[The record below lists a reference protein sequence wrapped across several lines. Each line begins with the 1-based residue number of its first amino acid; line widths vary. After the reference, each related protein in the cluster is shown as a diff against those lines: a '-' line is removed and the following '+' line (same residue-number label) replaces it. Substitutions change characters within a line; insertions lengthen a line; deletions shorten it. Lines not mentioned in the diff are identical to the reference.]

1 MDDYQRGYLAGWDAA
16 IGDGP
21 NGLAALII
29 GAISG
34 AGLVA
39 IVLYIAGAM

>member
-1 MDDYQRGYLAGWDAA
+1 MDDYGRGYEAGWEAA

>member
-1 MDDYQRGYLAGWDAA
+1 MDDFQRGYEAGWDAA
-16 IGDGP
+16 IGDRP

-29 GAISG
+29 GAVFG

-39 IVLYIAGAM
+39 IALYIAGAM

>member
-1 MDDYQRGYLAGWDAA
+1 MDDFQRGYLAGWDAA

-39 IVLYIAGAM
+39 IVLYIAGAV